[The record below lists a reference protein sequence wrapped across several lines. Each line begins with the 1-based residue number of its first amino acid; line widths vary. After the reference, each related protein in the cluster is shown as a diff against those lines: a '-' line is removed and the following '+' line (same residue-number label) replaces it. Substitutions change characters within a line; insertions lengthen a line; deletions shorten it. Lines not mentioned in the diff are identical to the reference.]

1 MHYYGYYGE
10 SRICECQELEPCGSR
25 RIGLVTVLT
34 RGKPELTGVQNDL
47 HMRGGY
53 YDLKSRK
60 RAVEAPFL
68 RSTCGRRYIQIGEQA
83 LGHSVESYIEPI
95 EP

>member
-25 RIGLVTVLT
+25 RIGLVTVILT

-47 HMRGGY
+47 HMRGGI
-53 YDLKSRK
+53 L
-60 RAVEAPFL
+60 
-68 RSTCGRRYIQIGEQA
+68 
-83 LGHSVESYIEPI
+83 
-95 EP
+95 